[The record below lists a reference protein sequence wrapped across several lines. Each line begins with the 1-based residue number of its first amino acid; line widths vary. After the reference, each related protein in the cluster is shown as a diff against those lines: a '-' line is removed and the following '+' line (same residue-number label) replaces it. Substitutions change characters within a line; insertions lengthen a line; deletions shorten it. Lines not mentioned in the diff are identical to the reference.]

1 MKKALIITYYW
12 PPSGGAGVQRWL
24 KFAKYLPS
32 FGWEPI
38 IYTVSNPEYPEL
50 DPGLGKD
57 IPPGITVL
65 KTRIK
70 EPYRAYKKFIG
81 RDKDEKIA
89 AGFLSEK
96 KKPGLAESVAVWIR
110 GNLFI
115 PDARKFWI
123 RPSVRYLKRFV
134 RSHPPDLIISTGPP
148 HSCHLIA
155 LGLKQACGLPWL
167 ADFRDPW
174 TGIDFYKDLRLT
186 RYADIKHKRLE
197 KKVLQYAD
205 EVIMIS
211 PSQEAMFRGI
221 YDRKYHVI
229 TNGYDPDD
237 FPAPDAPPAV
247 ESFSLTHVG
256 SLVPSRNPAG
266 LWTALASLAGEVP
279 GFREHLVIRL
289 AGQVD
294 HTVIS
299 SIRQAGLS
307 ARLVK
312 TDYLPHDKAVAMQQ
326 SASVLLLL
334 INNTPNAKSIL
345 TGKFF
350 EYLAAGRPVLC
361 IGPPDGDAAAVLEH
375 TRAGHTAD
383 YQDISTIKEI
393 VLNYY
398 RLWLAGALQT
408 DAGETGNYSRKNLT
422 RQLADILNGMPA
434 SRSHP

>member
-1 MKKALIITYYW
+1 MKKVLIITYYW

-24 KFAKYLPS
+24 KFVKYLPS

-38 IYTVSNPEYPEL
+38 VYTVSNPEYPEL

-70 EPYRAYKKFIG
+70 EPYRAYKRFIG
-81 RDKDEKIA
+81 RNRDEKIA

-115 PDARKFWI
+115 PDARRFWI
-123 RPSVRYLKRFV
+123 RPSVRYLTRYVK
-134 RSHPPDLIISTGPP
+134 SNPPDVIISTGPP

-155 LGLKQACGLPWL
+155 LGLKKASGLPWL

-174 TGIDFYKDLRLT
+174 TGIDFYRDLRLT
-186 RYADIKHKRLE
+186 RYADAKHKRLE

-211 PSQEAMFRGI
+211 PSQAVMFRNI
-221 YDRKYHVI
+221 YDRNYHVI

-237 FPAPDAPPAV
+237 FPAPAASPA
-247 ESFSLTHVG
+247 EETFSLTHVG
-256 SLVPSRNPAG
+256 SLVPSRNPKG

-294 HTVIS
+294 HSVIS
-299 SIRQAGLS
+299 SIREAGLS
-307 ARLVK
+307 DRLIK
-312 TDYLPHDKAVAMQQ
+312 TDYLPHEQAVALQQ

-334 INNTPNAKSIL
+334 INDTPNAKSIL

-361 IGPPDGDAAAVLEH
+361 IGPPDGDAAAVLQH
-375 TRAGHTAD
+375 SHAGHTAD
-383 YQDISTIKEI
+383 YHDIDAMKMI
-393 VLNYY
+393 VFNFY
-398 RLWLAGALQT
+398 RLWLGGTLQT
-408 DAGETGNYSRKNLT
+408 GSGETGIYSRKNLT
-422 RQLADILNGMPA
+422 RQLAALL
-434 SRSHP
+434 SRMTVS